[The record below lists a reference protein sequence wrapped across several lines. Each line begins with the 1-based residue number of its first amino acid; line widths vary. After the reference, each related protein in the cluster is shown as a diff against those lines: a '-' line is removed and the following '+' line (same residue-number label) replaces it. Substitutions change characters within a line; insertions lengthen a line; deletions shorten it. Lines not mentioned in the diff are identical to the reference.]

1 MATTP
6 TKAGPG
12 LSERGEVLMYNRPS
26 RAHAIT
32 APGLPLSR
40 RDALQALLAF
50 SALHQQVRQ
59 RRARNPQ
66 WREGSIGAE
75 DLFAAEQFVLDEVLG
90 LVAERALAIT
100 GADGVAIGLAE
111 GDAIIC
117 RGSAGIIAPDA
128 GARLDPKSGFSG
140 ACFSSGK
147 IVRCDDVENDPRVD
161 LQACRRLDTR
171 SVVAVPLYGRNTVV
185 GLLEAF
191 SRDAFAFNDSDVRS
205 LSLLAELIVA
215 ALKPEEELRLMQA
228 TRIAVLVP
236 AAQPVVKP
244 TESRVGP
251 VSSPVPM
258 ASSAPVRER
267 EQFRAGEEPTFFA
280 GYEST
285 FSSSPGLMVVA
296 VVVVIAGLLAG
307 GVYWKVRN
315 TARPAVI
322 AAVAEKPQ
330 FPTTSAQI
338 APTAPPDAGL
348 NSDAPVAN
356 TQVDNSN
363 PISGVTR
370 PSDANPAQQSMEAMQ
385 PSVPRDD
392 ENSAPVEGKLTA
404 LPRITGI
411 RHWSTANASTVV
423 IDLQDQ
429 VPYEVHRLSSPER
442 IYFDLHDTALPAT
455 LKGKLIEVG
464 DSQLNRVRVAQPMA
478 GITRVVLDTKGG
490 SNFSVSLEPNP
501 YRLVV
506 EVRGVHS
513 VNAET
518 QARADV
524 VPQTRAQDKK
534 ALAASNAKEAEDA
547 ALRAHVP
554 RFRVVVDAGH
564 GGWDLGTVGRKG
576 LLEKDLV
583 LDISHRLGE
592 MLEGRL
598 GSEVIYTRK
607 DDAYISLDQRADV
620 ANQAQ
625 ADMFVSIH
633 ANYSDLASARGVE
646 TYYTNFFSP
655 PGSKEI
661 EKRENG
667 DLKKAVVPAALST
680 AELQEKIEGSRLLA
694 ATVQRSLFNTLAEQ
708 NPSIRNRGVKRASFV
723 VLTGTAM
730 PSILAEVSFVSSPTD
745 EEKLQMAN
753 YRQRIAEALYKG
765 IARYAASSHR
775 VKMASAS
782 GASTGQ

>member
-1 MATTP
+1 
-6 TKAGPG
+6 
-12 LSERGEVLMYNRPS
+12 MYNRPRT
-26 RAHAIT
+26 RAVT

-50 SALHQQVRQ
+50 SALHQQVQQ
-59 RRARNPQ
+59 RRTRNPR
-66 WREGSIGAE
+66 WSEGGIGVD

-100 GADGVAIGLAE
+100 GADGVAIALAE

-128 GARLDPKSGFSG
+128 GAKLDPKSGFSG
-140 ACFSSGK
+140 ACFRSGK
-147 IVRCDDVENDPRVD
+147 IVRCDDVETDPRVD

-171 SVVAVPLYGRNTVV
+171 SVVAVPLYGRHTVV

-191 SRDAFAFNDSDVRS
+191 SRDAHAFNDSDVRS

-215 ALKPEEELRLMQA
+215 ALKPEEELRLIQAARVA
-228 TRIAVLVP
+228 TRVTPEQAISEP
-236 AAQPVVKP
+236 
-244 TESRVGP
+244 
-251 VSSPVPM
+251 
-258 ASSAPVRER
+258 APVRVADVPTPTPRRPPETLR
-267 EQFRAGEEPTFFA
+267 EDEPSFFPA
-280 GYEST
+280 YDSNW
-285 FSSSPGLMVVA
+285 SSSPGLMVVA
-296 VVVVIAGLLAG
+296 VVIVVAGLLAG
-307 GVYWKVRN
+307 GVYWKVSN
-315 TARPAVI
+315 TAPGTAATGSDKVQAA
-322 AAVAEKPQ
+322 AAVP
-330 FPTTSAQI
+330 PVS
-338 APTAPPDAGL
+338 APTAPAASQPSA
-348 NSDAPVAN
+348 SMTPAEN
-356 TQVDNSN
+356 TSPGSAAV
-363 PISGVTR
+363 
-370 PSDANPAQQSMEAMQ
+370 PSDLNVESAWQNSTASRLPAEEESPSIAEAK
-385 PSVPRDD
+385 PGV
-392 ENSAPVEGKLTA
+392 

-411 RHWSTANASTVV
+411 RHWSSASSSTVV
-423 IDLQDQ
+423 IDMQDE
-429 VPYEVHRLSSPER
+429 VPYEVHRLGSPER
-442 IYFDLHDTALPAT
+442 IYFDLHDTILPAS
-455 LKGKLIEVG
+455 LKGKNIEVG
-464 DSQLNRVRVAQPMA
+464 GPQLSRVRVAQPMA
-478 GITRVVLDTKGG
+478 GVTRVVLDTKGG
-490 SNFSVSLEPNP
+490 SNFSVSLEANP

-513 VNAET
+513 AT
-518 QARADV
+518 ADTKEKV
-524 VPQTRAQDKK
+524 DLLKGNSQKQT
-534 ALAASNAKEAEDA
+534 ASLPRNNEDSQ
-547 ALRAHVP
+547 LRAHIP
-554 RFRVVVDAGH
+554 KFRIVVDAGH

-583 LDISHRLGE
+583 LDISQRLGE
-592 MLEGRL
+592 LLENRL

-620 ANQAQ
+620 ANQSQ
-625 ADMFVSIH
+625 ADLFVSIH
-633 ANYSDLASARGVE
+633 ANYSDLASAQGVE
-646 TYYTNFFSP
+646 TYYTNFFTP
-655 PGSKEI
+655 PGSREI

-667 DLKKAVVPAALST
+667 SLNKAFTPAALST
-680 AELQEKIEGSRLLA
+680 VELRDKIEGSRLLA
-694 ATVQRSLFNTLAEQ
+694 TTVQRSLFSMLAEQ

>member
-1 MATTP
+1 MGATP
-6 TKAGPG
+6 KAGLG
-12 LSERGEVLMYNRPS
+12 LNGTGEVLMYNRPRT
-26 RAHAIT
+26 RAVT

-50 SALHQQVRQ
+50 SALHQQVQQ
-59 RRARNPQ
+59 RRLRNPR
-66 WREGSIGAE
+66 WNEGGIAGD

-100 GADGVAIGLAE
+100 GADGVAIALAE

-128 GARLDPKSGFSG
+128 GAKLDPKSGFSG
-140 ACFSSGK
+140 ACFRSGK
-147 IVRCDDVENDPRVD
+147 IVRCDDVETDPRVD

-171 SVVAVPLYGRNTVV
+171 SVVAVPLYGRHTVV

-191 SRDAFAFNDSDVRS
+191 SRDAHAFNDSDVRS

-215 ALKPEEELRLMQA
+215 ALKPEEELRLIQAARVA
-228 TRIAVLVP
+228 TRVTPEQAISEPVRP
-236 AAQPVVKP
+236 AAVPSPTPLRKP
-244 TESRVGP
+244 EP
-251 VSSPVPM
+251 L
-258 ASSAPVRER
+258 RED
-267 EQFRAGEEPTFFA
+267 EPSFFPA
-280 GYEST
+280 YYSNW
-285 FSSSPGLMVVA
+285 SSSPGLMVVA
-296 VVVVIAGLLAG
+296 VVVVVAGLLAG
-307 GVYWKVRN
+307 GVYWKVSN
-315 TARPAVI
+315 TAPSIAATGSDKVQ
-322 AAVAEKPQ
+322 AAVAVPPVSV
-330 FPTTSAQI
+330 PTAPAATQPSASMTSAENTSPGFSP
-338 APTAPPDAGL
+338 ATAPPDLHAEP
-348 NSDAPVAN
+348 AP
-356 TQVDNSN
+356 Q
-363 PISGVTR
+363 
-370 PSDANPAQQSMEAMQ
+370 
-385 PSVPRDD
+385 
-392 ENSAPVEGKLTA
+392 NSAASRVPAEEESPSIAEAKPGV

-411 RHWSTANASTVV
+411 RHWSSASSSTVV
-423 IDLQDQ
+423 IDMQDQ
-429 VPYEVHRLSSPER
+429 VPYEVHRLGSPER
-442 IYFDLHDTALPAT
+442 IYFDLHDTILPAS
-455 LKGKLIEVG
+455 LKGKNIEVG
-464 DSQLNRVRVAQPMA
+464 DPQLSRVRVAQPMA
-478 GITRVVLDTKGG
+478 GVTRVVLDTKGG
-490 SNFSVSLEPNP
+490 SNFSVSLEANP

-506 EVRGVHS
+506 EVRGMH
-513 VNAET
+513 AAT
-518 QARADV
+518 ADTKEKV
-524 VPQTRAQDKK
+524 DLFKGNSQKQT
-534 ALAASNAKEAEDA
+534 ASLLRNNEDA
-547 ALRAHVP
+547 QLRAHMP
-554 RFRVVVDAGH
+554 KFRIVVDAGH

-583 LDISHRLGE
+583 LDISQRLGE
-592 MLEGRL
+592 LLENRL

-620 ANQAQ
+620 ANQSQ
-625 ADMFVSIH
+625 ADLFVSIH

-646 TYYTNFFSP
+646 TYYTNFFTP
-655 PGSKEI
+655 PGSREI

-667 DLKKAVVPAALST
+667 TLNKAFTPAALST
-680 AELQEKIEGSRLLA
+680 VELRDKIEGSRLLA
-694 ATVQRSLFNTLAEQ
+694 ATVQRSLFSMLAEQ

>member
-1 MATTP
+1 
-6 TKAGPG
+6 
-12 LSERGEVLMYNRPS
+12 MYNRPRT
-26 RAHAIT
+26 RAVT

-50 SALHQQVRQ
+50 SALHQQVQQ
-59 RRARNPQ
+59 RRTRNPR
-66 WREGSIGAE
+66 WSEGAIGGD

-100 GADGVAIGLAE
+100 GADGVAIALAE

-117 RGSAGIIAPDA
+117 RGSAGIIAPDT
-128 GARLDPKSGFSG
+128 GAKLDPKSGFSG
-140 ACFSSGK
+140 ACFRSGK
-147 IVRCDDVENDPRVD
+147 IVRCDDVETDPRVD

-171 SVVAVPLYGRNTVV
+171 SVVAVPLYGRHTVV

-191 SRDAFAFNDSDVRS
+191 SRDAHAFNDSDVRS

-215 ALKPEEELRLMQA
+215 ALKPEEELRLIQAARVA
-228 TRIAVLVP
+228 TRVTPEQAISEPAPVRAP
-236 AAQPVVKP
+236 AAQIPIP
-244 TESRVGP
+244 RPQPDAFHE
-251 VSSPVPM
+251 
-258 ASSAPVRER
+258 
-267 EQFRAGEEPTFFA
+267 EEPSFFP
-280 GYEST
+280 GYDSNW
-285 FSSSPGLMVVA
+285 SSSPGLMVVA
-296 VVVVIAGLLAG
+296 VVVVVAGLLAG
-307 GVYWKVRN
+307 GVYWKISN
-315 TARPAVI
+315 TAPQAATASDKVQ
-322 AAVAEKPQ
+322 AAVAVPQ
-330 FPTTSAQI
+330 VAAATTSAATQPS
-338 APTAPPDAGL
+338 ASVAQAENTSPESSPAA
-348 NSDAPVAN
+348 APVQTNLNAGE
-356 TQVDNSN
+356 TASQSTTASQALVEQESSSIAETK
-363 PISGVTR
+363 PGV
-370 PSDANPAQQSMEAMQ
+370 
-385 PSVPRDD
+385 
-392 ENSAPVEGKLTA
+392 

-411 RHWSTANASTVV
+411 RHWSSASSSTVV

-429 VPYEVHRLSSPER
+429 VPYEVHRLGSPER
-442 IYFDLHDTALPAT
+442 IYFDLHDTILPAS
-455 LKGKLIEVG
+455 LKGKNIEVG
-464 DSQLNRVRVAQPMA
+464 DPQLSQVRVAQPMV
-478 GITRVVLDTKGG
+478 GVTRVVLDTKGG

-513 VNAET
+513 ATAEMREEVHLFKGNS
-518 QARADV
+518 QKQMGSLPR
-524 VPQTRAQDKK
+524 
-534 ALAASNAKEAEDA
+534 NNEDA
-547 ALRAHVP
+547 QLRAHMP
-554 RFRVVVDAGH
+554 KFRIVVDAGH

-583 LDISHRLGE
+583 LDISQRLGE
-592 MLEGRL
+592 MLENRL

-625 ADMFVSIH
+625 ADLFVSIH

-646 TYYTNFFSP
+646 TYYTNFFTP
-655 PGSKEI
+655 PGSREI

-667 DLKKAVVPAALST
+667 SLNKAFTPAALST
-680 AELQEKIEGSRLLA
+680 VELRDKIEGSRLLA
-694 ATVQRSLFNTLAEQ
+694 TTVQHSLFNMLAEQ

-765 IARYAASSHR
+765 IARYAAGSHR
-775 VKMASAS
+775 VKLASAS

>member
-6 TKAGPG
+6 TNAGP
-12 LSERGEVLMYNRPS
+12 SERSGVLMYNRPA
-26 RAHAIT
+26 RAIT

-66 WREGSIGAE
+66 WSEGGIGAE
-75 DLFAAEQFVLDEVLG
+75 DLLAAEQFVLDEVLG

-128 GARLDPKSGFSG
+128 GAKLDPRSGFSG
-140 ACFSSGK
+140 ACFSTGK
-147 IVRCDDVENDPRVD
+147 VVRCDDVETDPRVD

-171 SVVAVPLYGRNTVV
+171 SVVAVPLYGRHAVV

-191 SRDAFAFNDSDVRS
+191 SRDAYAFNDSDVRS

-228 TRIAVLVP
+228 ARAAVDVTV
-236 AAQPVVKP
+236 AQPAVKIV
-244 TESRVGP
+244 ERP
-251 VSSPVPM
+251 VSAAPPPGSISEPEKIEILEKPAVVP
-258 ASSAPVRER
+258 
-267 EQFRAGEEPTFFA
+267 

-296 VVVVIAGLLAG
+296 VVIVIAGLLAG
-307 GVYWKVRN
+307 GVYWKIRK
-315 TARPAVI
+315 
-322 AAVAEKPQ
+322 AAQANVSMAGIAEKPAGAAVSVPASAGGVTGAAISDNHPGTNPAMENQ
-330 FPTTSAQI
+330 APGSSTESAQS
-338 APTAPPDAGL
+338 AALPQV
-348 NSDAPVAN
+348 SDEEAA
-356 TQVDNSN
+356 Q
-363 PISGVTR
+363 
-370 PSDANPAQQSMEAMQ
+370 PAET
-385 PSVPRDD
+385 
-392 ENSAPVEGKLTA
+392 KLA
-404 LPRITGI
+404 VLPRITGI

-423 IDLQDQ
+423 IDLQDE

-442 IYFDLHDTALPAT
+442 IYFDLHDTVLPAT
-455 LKGKLIEVG
+455 LNGKQIDVG
-464 DSQLNRVRVAQPMA
+464 DAQLNRVRVAQPIT

-490 SNFSVSLEPNP
+490 SNFSVSLEANP
-501 YRLVV
+501 YRLVI
-506 EVRGVHS
+506 EVRGLHAAK
-513 VNAET
+513 AEPPAKGDT
-518 QARADV
+518 
-524 VPQTRAQDKK
+524 VPQISAQEKK
-534 ALAASNAKEAEDA
+534 ALAATNAKDAEEA

-554 RFRVVVDAGH
+554 RFRIVLDAGH

-583 LDISHRLGE
+583 LDISQRLGA
-592 MLEGRL
+592 MLESRL

-607 DDAYISLDQRADV
+607 DDDYISLDQRADV
-620 ANQAQ
+620 ANQSQ

-633 ANYSDLASARGVE
+633 ANYSDLASAQGVE

-655 PGSKEI
+655 PGAKEI

-667 DLKKAVVPAALST
+667 SVNKAILPASLST
-680 AELQEKIEGSRLLA
+680 EELQEKIDGSRLLA
-694 ATVQRSLFNTLAEQ
+694 ASVQRSLFTTLAQQ

>member
-6 TKAGPG
+6 TKAGPE
-12 LSERGEVLMYNRPS
+12 LSERSEVLMYNRPS
-26 RAHAIT
+26 RAIT

-50 SALHQQVRQ
+50 SALHQQVRL
-59 RRARNPQ
+59 RRARNPR
-66 WREGSIGAE
+66 WSEGGIGAE

-171 SVVAVPLYGRNTVV
+171 SVVAVPLYGRHAVV

-191 SRDAFAFNDSDVRS
+191 SRDAYAFNDSDVRS

-228 TRIAVLVP
+228 ARAAVRDAGP
-236 AAQPVVKP
+236 QAVVKP
-244 TESRVGP
+244 VEPRAESVT
-251 VSSPVPM
+251 SPP
-258 ASSAPVRER
+258 PVRTHG
-267 EQFRAGEEPTFFA
+267 QFRASEETPFFA
-280 GYEST
+280 GYEGT

-315 TARPAVI
+315 TTRPAMI
-322 AAVAEKPQ
+322 AAVTEKPQ
-330 FPTTSAQI
+330 TSAASTQIVPTTHPDAALSSEA
-338 APTAPPDAGL
+338 TAPIQLDS
-348 NSDAPVAN
+348 SDASSAVP
-356 TQVDNSN
+356 Q
-363 PISGVTR
+363 
-370 PSDANPAQQSMEAMQ
+370 PAQSNSGQE
-385 PSVPRDD
+385 SVPAVQSTLPL
-392 ENSAPVEGKLTA
+392 EEEGATPGEAKSTV

-442 IYFDLHDTALPAT
+442 IYFDLHDTILPAT

-464 DSQLNRVRVAQPMA
+464 DAQLNRVRVAQPVA
-478 GITRVVLDTKGG
+478 GVTRVVLDTKGG

-506 EVRGVHS
+506 EVRGLHS
-513 VNAET
+513 VNTEAH
-518 QARADV
+518 AKADLA
-524 VPQTRAQDKK
+524 PQMKAQEKK
-534 ALAASNAKEAEDA
+534 AIAASNAKDAEDA

-554 RFRVVVDAGH
+554 RFRIVVDAGH

-583 LDISHRLGE
+583 LDISQRLGE
-592 MLEGRL
+592 MLESRL

-633 ANYSDLASARGVE
+633 ANYSDLVSARGVE

-667 DLKKAVVPAALST
+667 DLKKTVVPAALST
-680 AELQEKIEGSRLLA
+680 EELQEKIEGSRLLA
-694 ATVQRSLFNTLAEQ
+694 ATVQRSLFNTLAQQ

-765 IARYAASSHR
+765 IARYAASSRR